1 MLEIQRVSWA
11 NLLSYGNYTT
21 TLELA
26 GMGPCLITG
35 EVVDEDQKEAYDVSP
50 LTRGHVKKSNGA
62 GKSTAAVAI
71 QWGLFGRTMHSAAP
85 GDKVIN
91 FFTGKDCWVKIE
103 FKNGD
108 YILRTRGT
116 EGKNELIYGRDGEE
130 QRSLIDTAGTAK
142 IQQDKLNRIFGL
154 DFEIFCG
161 STFFSQYGRPWMEM
175 ADQARKK
182 ALERL
187 LRVDRFGFYSKV
199 AKGKCD
205 KLAAQVERLQGKKAT
220 LEGEIQRLSGE
231 VQRLETAAATYADRQ
246 RTRHREA
253 RDAADEADRARDALK
268 FPDLTKLQ
276 AKWDLVA
283 KIQERIGQQ
292 EADARSLRDQ
302 ANELNDEISEYDS
315 TAEAARKLVDLWRA
329 KDGKV
334 CTACEQTVPHEHVSD
349 RVEPLQ
355 TKVDEAHGKAQEA
368 RQTQKDLRDRYKDL
382 MTTVEKT
389 RAILTEK
396 KPALS
401 MRDAQSVHNQWKQ
414 HDQEAQ
420 RLRRQADNILQE
432 ESPHGS
438 VVEKVQARMA
448 ECTQEIAVLDTDIAR
463 QDLLGRHYLYIH
475 KCYNDRTKIKS
486 QVFREHIPFINSRLK
501 HYLDV
506 FGLDVKLELT
516 DSLGIETNMWDY
528 EFQSGGERK
537 RTDVA
542 FMLATFDFH
551 EFMFGRQC
559 NVLVLDEVDGRMDDD
574 GIESLIGIIK
584 NDLASRVE
592 TVLVISHRDMMKDT
606 FPREIKV
613 KRRGRLSRLEVV

>member
-1 MLEIQRVSWA
+1 MLELSRVSWG
-11 NLLSYGNYTT
+11 NFLSYGDYTT

-35 EVVDEDQKEAYDVSP
+35 EVVDEDHKEAYDVAQS
-50 LTRGHVKKSNGA
+50 GHIKKSNGA
-62 GKSTAAVAI
+62 GKSTAATAI

-91 FFTGKDCWVKIE
+91 YFTGKDCWVKTE

-116 EGKNELIYGRDGEE
+116 EGKNELIYGKDGEE

-142 IQQDKLNRIFGL
+142 IQQEKLNRLFGL

-187 LRVDRFGFYSKV
+187 LRVDRFGFYAKV
-199 AKGKCD
+199 AKGKSD
-205 KLAAQVERLQGKKAT
+205 KLTTQVERLQGKKTT
-220 LEGEIQRLSGE
+220 LENEIT
-231 VQRLETAAATYADRQ
+231 RLETETTRLQDAAANFATRQ
-246 RTRHREA
+246 QTRHDEA
-253 RDAADEADRARDALK
+253 IAAADEADRAKGALK
-268 FPDLTKLQ
+268 LPDLDKLK
-276 AKWDLVA
+276 AKWELVA
-283 KIQERIGQQ
+283 KIQERIAQQ
-292 EADARSLRDQ
+292 EGDAYKLRDE
-302 ANELNDEISEYDS
+302 ANDLNDAISEHDS
-315 TAEAARKLVDLWRA
+315 TAEAAAKKVALWQA
-329 KDGKV
+329 KEGKV
-334 CTACEQTVPHEHVSD
+334 CSACEQTVPQGHVHE

-355 TKVDEAHGKAQEA
+355 ARADEARRKATEA
-368 RQTQKDLRDRYKDL
+368 RQAQKALRDRYKDL
-382 MTTVEKT
+382 MATVEKT
-389 RAILTEK
+389 KAFLTEK
-396 KPALS
+396 KPSLTV
-401 MRDAQSVHNQWKQ
+401 RDAQSVHNQWKQ
-414 HDQEAQ
+414 FDQEGQ
-420 RLRRQADNILQE
+420 RLRRQAATILE
-432 ESPHGS
+432 EASPHGAG
-438 VVEKVQARMA
+438 VDAVQTRIAICR
-448 ECTQEIAVLDTDIAR
+448 EEIATLDTDIAR
-463 QDLLGRHYLYIH
+463 QDLLSRHYFYIH
-475 KCYNDRTKIKS
+475 KCYNDRNKIKS

-506 FGLDVKLELT
+506 FGLDVRLELT
-516 DSLGIETNMWDY
+516 DSLGVETNMWDY

-574 GIESLIGIIK
+574 GIDSLIGIIK

-592 TVLVISHRDMMKDT
+592 TVLIISHRDLMKDT

-613 KRRGRLSRLEVV
+613 KRRGRMSRLEVI

>member
-1 MLEIQRVSWA
+1 MLELQRVSWG
-11 NLLSYGNYTT
+11 NFLSYGNYTT

-26 GMGPCLITG
+26 GQGACLITG
-35 EVVDEDQKEAYDVSP
+35 EVVDDDQKEAYDVAQG
-50 LTRGHVKKSNGA
+50 GHVKRSNGA
-62 GKSTAAVAI
+62 GKSTAASAI
-71 QWGLFGRTMHSAAP
+71 QWGLFGRTTHSAAP
-85 GDKVIN
+85 GDKIIN
-91 FFTGKDCWVKIE
+91 YFTGKDCWVKVE

-161 STFFSQYGRPWMEM
+161 ATFFSQYGRPWMEM

-187 LRVDRFGFYSKV
+187 LRVDRFGFYAKV

-205 KLAAQVERLQGKKAT
+205 KLATQVERLQGKKDT
-220 LEGEIQRLSGE
+220 LGGEITRLEAE
-231 VQRLETAAATYADRQ
+231 VQRLEDAAANFATRQ
-246 RTRHREA
+246 QARHQEA
-253 RDAADEADRARDALK
+253 VEAAEEAERSRDALK
-268 FPDLTKLQ
+268 LPDLTKLK
-276 AKWDLVA
+276 AKWELVA
-283 KIQERIGQQ
+283 KIQERIAQQ
-292 EADARSLRDQ
+292 ETDANGLRDQ
-302 ANELNDEISEYDS
+302 ANELNDEISEHDS
-315 TAEAARKLVDLWRA
+315 SAEAAAKRVALWQA
-329 KDGKV
+329 KEGKM
-334 CTACEQTVPHEHVSD
+334 CSACEQTVPHEHVSE

-355 TKVDEAHGKAQEA
+355 TKVEEARGKAQEA
-368 RQTQKDLRDRYKDL
+368 RQRQKGLRDRHKEL
-382 MTTVEKT
+382 MATVEKT
-389 RAILTEK
+389 KALVTEK
-396 KPALS
+396 KPSLS
-401 MRDAQSVHNQWKQ
+401 MRDAQNVHAQWKQ
-414 HDQEAQ
+414 YDQEAQ
-420 RLRRQADNILQE
+420 RYRRQADAVLTE
-432 ESPHGS
+432 TSPHDAG
-438 VVEKVQARMA
+438 VEKAQARIVV
-448 ECTQEIAVLDTDIAR
+448 CRQEIETLDTDIAR
-463 QDLLGRHYLYIH
+463 QDLLSRHYLYIH

-516 DSLGIETNMWDY
+516 DSLGIDTNMWDY

-551 EFMFGRQC
+551 ELMFGRQC

-574 GIESLIGIIK
+574 GIDSLIGIIK

-592 TVLVISHRDMMKDT
+592 TVLIISHRDMMRDT

-613 KRRGRLSRLEVV
+613 KRRGRFSRLETT